1 MQKFN
6 DSCGKKERERGREGI
21 GIEREREGR
30 VERKEKKR
38 GERIG
43 RIGRIREGYRKRE

>member
-1 MQKFN
+1 VWEE
-6 DSCGKKERERGREGI
+6 GEREGKEGI

-43 RIGRIREGYRKRE
+43 RIREGYRKRE